1 MGGCITV
8 RRGLAGLLAGV
19 CLFATAG
26 VVGCD
31 TMRQDLSDFGQG
43 LMPVSPEQAS
53 LWMVDPTDPDNRR
66 RGTVLISNSP
76 FGGQDV
82 YVSWYRDSVLEENDP
97 LVKAVAISALG
108 RHGNPDDAVR
118 IAGSLVNDD
127 AFQVRWEA
135 AKALQRL
142 HNAAVV
148 PALIRTLRKDEE
160 ESDIRVSAGIA
171 LGQYPQDRVF
181 QALVAVLDSPYLS
194 INEAAR
200 RALETLTGTDHGL
213 EPEPWIRWYNGVKD
227 PFADQQE
234 YLYPTY
240 FREETFL
247 EKLAFWTNKTYE
259 QPAPPVG
266 LESSERRTYQDTD
279 DRAADETGG

>member
-8 RRGLAGLLAGV
+8 RCGVPVLLAGIG
-19 CLFATAG
+19 LFAPAG
-26 VVGCD
+26 VVGCE
-31 TMRQDLSDFGQG
+31 TMRQDFDDFGRG

-82 YVSWYRDSVLEENDP
+82 YVSWYRDSVLQENDP

-108 RHGNPDDAVR
+108 RHGRPDDALR
-118 IAGSLVNDD
+118 IAVSLADDD

-148 PALIRTLRKDEE
+148 PVLIATLRLDGE
-160 ESDIRVSAGIA
+160 ESDIRVSAAIA

-181 QALVAVLDSPYLS
+181 QALVAAFDSPDLS

-213 EPEPWIRWYNGVKD
+213 EPEPWLLWYKGVKD
-227 PFADQQE
+227 PFAFQQE

-240 FREETFL
+240 HREETFL
-247 EKLAFWTNKTYE
+247 EKLAFWTKKTYE
-259 QPAPPVG
+259 QPAPPAG